1 MMSLKTTA
9 LLALQLVLLFRPA
22 TSVTT
27 KIVSSHARELGPE
40 PCALVCSGTTGKK
53 TTNWN
58 RWDSNTIYTHVD
70 TSKCGFAPGSIP
82 TVTTTVNVASMSE
95 QITGTAQVAYV
106 GTHGF
111 RIYLHG
117 FVDKAGDITPQYAK
131 DRDYAVNWLA
141 IGFNC

>member
-1 MMSLKTTA
+1 MFLKSIA
-9 LLALQLVLLFRPA
+9 LLALQHLLLLHPA
-22 TSVTT
+22 ASVTT

-53 TTNWN
+53 TTTW
-58 RWDSNTIYTHVD
+58 RKWDSNSIYTQVN
-70 TSKCGFAPGSIP
+70 TSDCGFAPGSIP
-82 TVTTTVNVASMSE
+82 TVTTTVSVAAISS

-117 FVDKAGDITPQYAK
+117 FVDKAGDLTAKYAI

-141 IGFNC
+141 IGYNC